1 MPASHRPK
9 LRSSESVQGTR
20 VCGVGC
26 GVVRRGSCGLARKWL
41 FFSFEAGK
49 VPASHRPELRSSVE
63 RARHAGLWRGCG
75 VVRRE
80 SCGLAH
86 KWLFFSFEAG
96 MECGLHAYPVEMRF
110 SGEADGIL

>member
-1 MPASHRPK
+1 MPASHRQK

-41 FFSFEAGK
+41 FFSFEAG
-49 VPASHRPELRSSVE
+49 
-63 RARHAGLWRGCG
+63 
-75 VVRRE
+75 
-80 SCGLAH
+80 
-86 KWLFFSFEAG
+86 
-96 MECGLHAYPVEMRF
+96 MECSLHAYPVEMRF